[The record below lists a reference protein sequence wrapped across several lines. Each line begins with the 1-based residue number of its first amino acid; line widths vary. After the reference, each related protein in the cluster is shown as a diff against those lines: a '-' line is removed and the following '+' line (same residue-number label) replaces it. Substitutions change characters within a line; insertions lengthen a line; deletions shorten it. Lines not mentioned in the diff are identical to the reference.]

1 MELPKNITQI
11 GEANPHCKIYVEDYV
26 ISYVKQMNQHACDKM
41 LAVALYGIR
50 KEEEGITYLFLYG
63 ACKLNFLQR
72 ECRHLSQAVQQ
83 EIEKQRRKYF
93 PEFIFLGYRLL
104 DGEMVEGFHICEQDV
119 CRYVEGYARFYEKND
134 SMLSFML
141 EERQGETKPEEVN
154 QEKYDAVKKRQ
165 EERRALAE
173 EKGAR
178 IPKIQGKALWKKSSE
193 ENQGVDKLRNMKLTA
208 AAVFVLLCVAGLSV
222 MSDGERLNDLRTT
235 AQQFM
240 EGMTQQ
246 QLPDAMEVAN
256 NSAQTGVI
264 VTEDKLTDAILKEN
278 AAAGTGTDKSS
289 EEQNS
294 ASEPSGS
301 EPSVSEPPVPESSV
315 SEETRQ
321 PEESVQTPEPTQEPV
336 QEPTPEPDSTEAA
349 ATAPISYTV
358 QRGDTLIG
366 ICIKKYG
373 SASRLS
379 EICTLND
386 ISDPDHIKEGAQI
399 LLPQ

>member
-11 GEANPHCKIYVEDYV
+11 GETNPHCRIYVEDYV
-26 ISYVKQMNQHACDKM
+26 ISYVKQINQHACDKM

-50 KEEEGITYLFLYG
+50 KEEEGVTYLFLYG

-93 PEFIFLGYRLL
+93 PEYIFLGYRLL

-141 EERQGETKPEEVN
+141 EDRQGETKPEELN

-165 EERRALAE
+165 EERRALADAKE
-173 EKGAR
+173 WRA
-178 IPKIQGKALWKKSSE
+178 PKLQGWPFWKKTE
-193 ENQGVDKLRNMKLTA
+193 GNQGADKLRNMKLTA

-222 MSDGERLNDLRTT
+222 MSDGERMKDLRT
-235 AQQFM
+235 AAERLM
-240 EGMTQQ
+240 DGMTKQ
-246 QLPDAMEVAN
+246 QLPDAVEVAN

-264 VTEDKLTDAILKEN
+264 VAEDKLTDAILKEN
-278 AAAGTGTDKSS
+278 AAAGKSTGEPAESTDM
-289 EEQNS
+289 
-294 ASEPSGS
+294 ASESPI
-301 EPSVSEPPVPESSV
+301 PEV
-315 SEETRQ
+315 TQQ
-321 PEESVQTPEPTQEPV
+321 PTAEPT
-336 QEPTPEPDSTEAA
+336 QEPTPEPEPAEAA
-349 ATAPISYTV
+349 APAPVSYTV

-366 ICIKKYG
+366 ICIRQYG

-379 EICTLND
+379 EICTLNN
-386 ISDPDHIKEGAQI
+386 ISNPDNIKEGATI
-399 LLPQ
+399 LLP